1 MAKFENHLKNSD
13 LTWSD
18 LSDEINTKVDSYE
31 NVYEA
36 YSNAHAADDTKLV
49 NKYDKQ
55 LEKLDTEI
63 LSMIKKQESA
73 SKSVE
78 KKETSPL
85 AEAKPTEQPKEQLKE
100 EPKKEPKEEPKEEP
114 KVEVKL
120 EPKEE
125 VKTEP
130 KESVKEEPKSNENQS
145 DTWVSFWWD

>member
-18 LSDEINTKVDSYE
+18 LSDEINAKVDSYE

-55 LEKLDTEI
+55 LDKLDSEI

-73 SKSVE
+73 SKSV
-78 KKETSPL
+78 KKEETSPL
-85 AEAKPTEQPKEQLKE
+85 AEAKPQVKE
-100 EPKKEPKEEPKEEP
+100 EPQVTEEPKVKEEP
-114 KVEVKL
+114 KVEVKEAPKS

-125 VKTEP
+125 
-130 KESVKEEPKSNENQS
+130 ESS
-145 DTWVSFWWD
+145 DGETQNDTGLFWWQN

>member
-18 LSDEINTKVDSYE
+18 LSDEINAKVDSYE

-55 LEKLDTEI
+55 LEKLDSEI

-85 AEAKPTEQPKEQLKE
+85 AEAKPTEQPKEQ
-100 EPKKEPKEEPKEEP
+100 PKEELKEEP

-125 VKTEP
+125 VKAEP

>member
-13 LTWSD
+13 LTCSD
-18 LSDEINTKVDSYE
+18 LSDEINAKVDSYE

-55 LEKLDTEI
+55 LEKLDAEI

-78 KKETSPL
+78 EKETSPL
-85 AEAKPTEQPKEQLKE
+85 AEAKPEPQPTP
-100 EPKKEPKEEPKEEP
+100 EPKMEAVQKPKVEAEVKEEPKEETKP
-114 KVEVKL
+114 E
-120 EPKEE
+120 
-125 VKTEP
+125 
-130 KESVKEEPKSNENQS
+130 QD
-145 DTWVSFWWD
+145 DTGISFWWD

>member
-18 LSDEINTKVDSYE
+18 LSDEVNAKIDSYE

-55 LEKLDTEI
+55 LEKLDAEI

-85 AEAKPTEQPKEQLKE
+85 AEAKPEVKESPKPEVKE
-100 EPKKEPKEEPKEEP
+100 SP
-114 KVEVKL
+114 KVEVK
-120 EPKEE
+120 EE
-125 VKTEP
+125 VK
-130 KESVKEEPKSNENQS
+130 EE
-145 DTWVSFWWD
+145 DTQDNTGISFWWD

>member
-18 LSDEINTKVDSYE
+18 LSDEISAKIDSYE
-31 NVYEA
+31 NVYES
-36 YSNAHAADDTKLV
+36 YSNAHAADDTKLI
-49 NKYDKQ
+49 NKYDAQ
-55 LEKLDTEI
+55 LDKLDSEI

-85 AEAKPTEQPKEQLKE
+85 AEAKPTEQPKEQ
-100 EPKKEPKEEPKEEP
+100 P

-125 VKTEP
+125 VKAES
-130 KESVKEEPKSNENQS
+130 KESLKEEPKSNENQS

>member
-1 MAKFENHLKNSD
+1 MAKFENHLKNSE

-18 LSDEINTKVDSYE
+18 LSDEINAKIDSYE

-55 LEKLDTEI
+55 LEKLDAEI

-85 AEAKPTEQPKEQLKE
+85 AEA
-100 EPKKEPKEEPKEEP
+100 EPEVPKEPKAEP
-114 KVEVKL
+114 KVEI
-120 EPKEE
+120 
-125 VKTEP
+125 
-130 KESVKEEPKSNENQS
+130 KEEPISEENNQD
-145 DTWVSFWWD
+145 DTGMFWWE

>member
-18 LSDEINTKVDSYE
+18 LSAEVNAKIDSYE

-55 LEKLDTEI
+55 LEKLDAEI

-85 AEAKPTEQPKEQLKE
+85 AEAQPEVKET
-100 EPKKEPKEEPKEEP
+100 P
-114 KVEVKL
+114 KVEA
-120 EPKEE
+120 KEE
-125 VKTEP
+125 VKE
-130 KESVKEEPKSNENQS
+130 EVKEE
-145 DTWVSFWWD
+145 DTQDNTGISFWWD

>member
-18 LSDEINTKVDSYE
+18 LSDEINAKIDSYE

-55 LEKLDTEI
+55 LEKLDAEI
-63 LSMIKKQESA
+63 LSIIKKQESA

-85 AEAKPTEQPKEQLKE
+85 AEAKPEVQES
-100 EPKKEPKEEPKEEP
+100 P
-114 KVEVKL
+114 KVEAKTEV
-120 EPKEE
+120 KEE
-125 VKTEP
+125 VKED
-130 KESVKEEPKSNENQS
+130 
-145 DTWVSFWWD
+145 DTQDNTGISFWWD

>member
-18 LSDEINTKVDSYE
+18 LSDEINAKVDSYE

-85 AEAKPTEQPKEQLKE
+85 AEAKPEVKET
-100 EPKKEPKEEPKEEP
+100 P
-114 KVEVKL
+114 KVEA
-120 EPKEE
+120 KEE
-125 VKTEP
+125 VKE
-130 KESVKEEPKSNENQS
+130 EVKEE
-145 DTWVSFWWD
+145 DTQDNTGISFWWD

>member
-18 LSDEINTKVDSYE
+18 LSDELNAKIDSYE

-55 LEKLDTEI
+55 LEKLDAEI

-85 AEAKPTEQPKEQLKE
+85 AEAKPEVKET
-100 EPKKEPKEEPKEEP
+100 P
-114 KVEVKL
+114 KVEA
-120 EPKEE
+120 KEE
-125 VKTEP
+125 VKE
-130 KESVKEEPKSNENQS
+130 EVKEE
-145 DTWVSFWWD
+145 DTQDNTGISFWWD